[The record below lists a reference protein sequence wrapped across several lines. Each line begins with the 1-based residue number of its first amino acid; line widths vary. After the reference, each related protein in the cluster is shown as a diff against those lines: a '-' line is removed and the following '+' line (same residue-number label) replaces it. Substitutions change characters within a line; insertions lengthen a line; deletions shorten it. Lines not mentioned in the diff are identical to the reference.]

1 MPTAA
6 YRESL
11 GLPAD
16 PASDAIW
23 QQRIAAGTATEAQA
37 RAAISA
43 KEGNWSS
50 GEAYDAGSG
59 GMQFAP
65 STWESQS
72 AIQEREQERQRQ
84 VDFRNAAPQWL
95 SGPLLDDYVSTW
107 SRTGDPNLAL
117 AAVRRSSSYDAMF
130 PGNRRDDGTL
140 RHGENEYFATR
151 DAFRNTMVEFGV
163 GNVNDSDI
171 VELFEGDVSANEF
184 FRAVETG
191 FSTFTEP
198 GSTQPPAGLLGQFV
212 SSFIGGSSLPEAL
225 SAARQSSEYDSIFQG
240 NRREDGSLRMAE
252 QDYYAYTRDWDR
264 VMASYGLNPE
274 MMNSHSERVRT
285 IEAEMS
291 INELESRIRGVADG
305 IESNIGQVQQAYAQ
319 FYGLEMSREAILAS
333 AIDPEIASDIFER
346 RISAAQVGGEAALQG
361 FARNV
366 QRAENLS
373 AAGLTQQAAR
383 QLYSDA
389 ARQLPG
395 LDAAAERFRDPRG
408 GFGVESFEDAGVFG
422 DSRVQQRMNRR
433 MDQEMAGF
441 SPRGTVAMDD
451 RGLAGLRQR

>member
-1 MPTAA
+1 MVRQARNAITFGSDESRQRERDRLVARAEANDPRIAEMNDAFRAGDPTYGFGGGSGGSAGGGGGG
-6 YRESL
+6 ESGASAEL
-11 GLPAD
+11 QQAMRQMLSWLPAD
-16 PASDAIW
+16 LLDSYI
-23 QQRIAAGTATEAQA
+23 EAWLQH
-37 RAAISA
+37 
-43 KEGNWSS
+43 GNADLAWGAVRNSS
-50 GEAYDAGSG
+50 AYDRH
-59 GMQFAP
+59 FA
-65 STWESQS
+65 
-72 AIQEREQERQRQ
+72 
-84 VDFRNAAPQWL
+84 
-95 SGPLLDDYVSTW
+95 
-107 SRTGDPNLAL
+107 
-117 AAVRRSSSYDAMF
+117 
-130 PGNRRDDGTL
+130 GNRREDGSL
-140 RHGENEYFATR
+140 RYSEQEYLSTR
-151 DAFRNTMVEFGV
+151 EAFRSTINEFGV
-163 GNVNDSDI
+163 GGLDDSDI
-171 VELFEGDVSANEF
+171 VALFEGDVSANEF

-198 GSTQPPAGLLGQFV
+198 GSTQPPSGLLGQFV

-225 SAARQSSEYDSIFQG
+225 AAARQSSEYDAIFQG

-252 QDYYAYTRDWDR
+252 QDYYAYTRDWNR

-274 MMNSHSERVRT
+274 VMNSHNERVRT

-305 IESNIGQVQQAYAQ
+305 IEANIGQVQQAYAQ

-333 AIDPEIASDIFER
+333 AIDPEVASDIFER

-366 QRAENLS
+366 DRAENLS

-389 ARQLPG
+389 SRQLPG